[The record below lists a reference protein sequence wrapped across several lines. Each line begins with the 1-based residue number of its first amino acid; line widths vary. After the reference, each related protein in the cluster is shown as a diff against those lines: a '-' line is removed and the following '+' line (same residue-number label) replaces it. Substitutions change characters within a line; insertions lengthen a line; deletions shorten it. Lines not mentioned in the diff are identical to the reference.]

1 MTNKE
6 AIEILKQIP
15 LRYLYGRRVNGKQN
29 TIEALILAIKALEER
44 PTSEWIMN
52 KTSPRGRNYTCK
64 HCEKISR
71 NKFEYCPKCGAKMR
85 EAKENE

>member
-6 AIEILKQIP
+6 AQNEIVRNKGVFKYDP
-15 LRYLYGRRVNGKQN
+15 
-29 TIEALILAIKALEER
+29 TMTEALELAIKALEER

-64 HCEKISR
+64 HCKKISR
-71 NKFEYCPKCGAKMR
+71 NKFEYCPKCGARMR